1 MDAPRDESPIPS
13 SIADGRYQ
21 VVGRIGKGG
30 MGEVVEAFDTK
41 LKRAVAI
48 KFLRPDL
55 TAEPRL
61 RRRFEIEA
69 TAAAR
74 LSHRNVVTIFDVG
87 EDNTRPFIVMEL
99 LSPVTLADRIRDE
112 RLPLDT
118 SISIGKQLLLAVEVA
133 HGLGIIHRDIKP
145 SNVLFGKDGEVK
157 LSDFGIASIID
168 EQPGG
173 PDVTLTSEV
182 LGTPSYL
189 APERARG
196 ERPAASSDLFSI
208 GAVIYEMVTGLK
220 PYRGDTAF
228 AIVMS
233 GQSGIFESASG
244 LNPKLS
250 RDWDAFFSRS
260 LDPKV
265 ENRFQSA
272 AEMASSLDALSG
284 STDTTES
291 MPLQGGQ
298 WGTYFGATDLT
309 EPLGTP
315 RSIPSGRSPK
325 TGFLNSGRRSK
336 EIAAVLAAVALVLA
350 LVAWSALGTGGS
362 TARPSTQST
371 TITSLTTT
379 TSSTSTSVT
388 TSTTTPIPPG
398 QNGPP
403 GGPPGKGK
411 KK

>member
-1 MDAPRDESPIPS
+1 
-13 SIADGRYQ
+13 
-21 VVGRIGKGG
+21 

-41 LKRAVAI
+41 LKRPVAI

-74 LSHRNVVTIFDVG
+74 LSHKNVVTIFDVG
-87 EDNTRPFIVMEL
+87 EDHARPFIVMEL
-99 LSPVTLADRIRDE
+99 LSPVTLADRIRNE
-112 RLPLDT
+112 QLPLDT
-118 SISIGKQLLLAVEVA
+118 SIVIGKQLLLAVEVA
-133 HGLGIIHRDIKP
+133 HGQGIIHRDIKP

-168 EQPGG
+168 EQPGA

-208 GAVIYEMVTGLK
+208 GAVIYEMTTGFK

-233 GQSGIFESASG
+233 GQSGIFESASA
-244 LNPKLS
+244 LNPKLT
-250 RDWDAFFSRS
+250 RDWDAFFSRA
-260 LDPKV
+260 LDPDV

-272 AEMASSLDALSG
+272 KEMAASLDNLSG
-284 STDTTES
+284 TTDATEIL
-291 MPLQGGQ
+291 PLFGGQ
-298 WGTYFGATDLT
+298 WGIQSAATDLT
-309 EPLGTP
+309 EPLSTFT
-315 RSIPSGRSPK
+315 SNQSGEPPK
-325 TGFLNSGRRSK
+325 TGFLSSRGRSK
-336 EIAAVLAAVALVLA
+336 EVAAVLAAVALVIA
-350 LVAWSALGTGGS
+350 LVVWSAVGTGGS
-362 TARPSTQST
+362 TPQPSTQST
-371 TITSLTTT
+371 TVTTLTTT
-379 TSSTSTSVT
+379 APSTSTSVP
-388 TSTTTPIPPG
+388 TSTTSPPPPG
-398 QNGPP
+398 QNGSTIR
-403 GGPPGKGK
+403 PPGKGK
-411 KK
+411 KH